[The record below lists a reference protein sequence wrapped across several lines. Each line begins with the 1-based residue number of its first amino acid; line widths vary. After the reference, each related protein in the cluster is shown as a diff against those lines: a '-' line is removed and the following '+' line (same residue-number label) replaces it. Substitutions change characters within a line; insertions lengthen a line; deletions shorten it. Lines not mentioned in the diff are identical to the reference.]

1 VPFIATPL
9 DPLVPWDLP
18 TLARARPPTQDPGTF
33 IVEDLALFTLL
44 FMPPCIMPLVVVV
57 VAAVSLSSSTRSRR
71 RVAESLV

>member
-33 IVEDLALFTLL
+33 IEEDLALFTLL

-57 VAAVSLSSSTRSRR
+57 VVVVVVSVSVSVRR
-71 RVAESLV
+71 HRDAR